1 MFKILREVQLNIGVE
16 KVNTHKGVTVKR
28 FLDSGMTGMFID
40 RKIVAKYKFKLQKL
54 DKLVTV
60 RNVDGTNNSGE
71 TIIHQ
76 VKVNV
81 YYKNHVKRMK
91 MDMYDLGRIDIILGM
106 LQLQAYNPEIN
117 WKTGEVKM
125 TKYLPLYR
133 RNIKLE
139 KEKKVKKEKRVVILK
154 EEKIV
159 RQTIDNK
166 KDWRR
171 EKEVEVDHRKIKK
184 IVPKKFL
191 KWKKVFGKVESK
203 RIPTRKIWDH
213 AIDLKKIFKP

>member
-1 MFKILREVQLNIGVE
+1 
-16 KVNTHKGVTVKR
+16 
-28 FLDSGMTGMFID
+28 
-40 RKIVAKYKFKLQKL
+40 
-54 DKLVTV
+54 
-60 RNVDGTNNSGE
+60 
-71 TIIHQ
+71 
-76 VKVNV
+76 
-81 YYKNHVKRMK
+81 

-106 LQLQAYNPEIN
+106 LQLQAYNPEII

-139 KEKKVKKEKRVVILK
+139 KEKKVKKEKRVVILE

-171 EKEVEVDHRKIKK
+171 EEEVEVDHRKIKK

-191 KWKKVFGKVESK
+191 KWKKVFGKVELK
-203 RIPTRKIWDH
+203 RIPTRKIWNY